1 MRLRNRP
8 EIISFRNIFRSW
20 CEELQNFG
28 DTKTIELITKDFNK
42 ASNYLNE
49 QYKKFD
55 KQKKVSYAFFQNFIS
70 ILMLVPGYFIPFFS
84 LLFDIPE
91 SWVSRKGAI
100 KRSETEWFLL
110 TR

>member
-1 MRLRNRP
+1 MN
-8 EIISFRNIFRSW
+8 NI
-20 CEELQNFG
+20 
-28 DTKTIELITKDFNK
+28 
-42 ASNYLNE
+42 
-49 QYKKFD
+49 KKYD
-55 KQKKVSYAFFQNFIS
+55 KQKKVSYALLQNFIS

-91 SWVSRKGAI
+91 SWVSRKDAI